1 MAPGE
6 YITIEMPPLSLSLI
20 HICNRI
26 IQQLN
31 TFAEKKAHWQIAP
44 DNHEGIRC
52 SFDKGNG
59 DGWFLLR
66 LSVHDPLMP
75 LNIESNQTGGTKL
88 IAQEL
93 ECFFEQ
99 CQGLDITSIKEF
111 IK

>member
-1 MAPGE
+1 MV
-6 YITIEMPPLSLSLI
+6 
-20 HICNRI
+20 
-26 IQQLN
+26 
-31 TFAEKKAHWQIAP
+31 
-44 DNHEGIRC
+44 
-52 SFDKGNG
+52 
-59 DGWFLLR
+59 LLR